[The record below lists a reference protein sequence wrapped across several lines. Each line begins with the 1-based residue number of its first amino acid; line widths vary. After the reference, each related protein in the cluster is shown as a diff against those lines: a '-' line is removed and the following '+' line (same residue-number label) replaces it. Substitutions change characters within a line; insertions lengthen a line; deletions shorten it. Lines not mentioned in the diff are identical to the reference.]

1 MTSYFFKWYQDVTDT
16 YGHEAGDT
24 YIADGVKII
33 SEIFKG
39 VLVYRVGGDEFVAIL
54 EGKNYDNRKALL
66 KEFNDL
72 MDG

>member
-1 MTSYFFKWYQDVTDT
+1 MKLVNDT

-39 VLVYRVGGDEFVAIL
+39 VPVYRVCGDEFVVIL
-54 EGKNYDNRKALL
+54 EGKNYDNRKVLL